1 MSLHFDSGNGGVDH
15 SKLPYDP
22 EVKESPSLEAHPT
35 AANISR
41 TGWKR
46 FLGSGEEGYQTSRSM
61 RSRHLMMIAIG
72 GTIGTGIFL
81 SAGSSIAL
89 AGPGSALLS
98 YMSVGIFVYAVVISL

>member
-1 MSLHFDSGNGGVDH
+1 MSLLQHDIGKDR
-15 SKLPYDP
+15 LDDP
-22 EVKESPSLEAHPT
+22 ELPDNLESPGADAPPI
-35 AANISR
+35 AANFPA
-41 TGWKR
+41 WKR
-46 FLGSGEEGYQTSRSM
+46 FLGSDEEEYQTSRSM

-98 YMSVGIFVYAVVISL
+98 YVTVGIFVYAVVISL